1 MQFPGK
7 AIAHLLE
14 SEIKKAVAQLHR
26 KKHSVKLSVILVGQS
41 PEQMSYV
48 KMKQITANK
57 LGIGY
62 KIIQVKTTPPFE
74 QFARLIKKTAANPEV
89 NGIVIQ
95 QPLPAQIRTESVY
108 DFVPLSKEIEGHR
121 HKTIYI
127 PPIGQAVL
135 TTLKWIYYPQK
146 AKLSVLFDS
155 NKDQGFFKKI
165 FHHKKIILIGR
176 GITGGQPIGKTL
188 SAYKINYLSLNSTAD
203 HPEEYIKDADIIISA
218 VGKNVVLANQIKPG
232 VILINVGLRY
242 ENNKLVGDYNEK
254 EIKNICSFYTTTP
267 GGVGPIDVLYLY
279 KNLIEATKN
288 QYSIK

>member
-7 AIAHLLE
+7 AIAQLLE
-14 SEIKKAVAQLHR
+14 TEIKKAVAQLHR

-41 PEQMSYV
+41 PQQMSYV
-48 KMKQITANK
+48 KMKQITARR

-62 KIIQVKTTPPFE
+62 KIIQVKSTPPFE
-74 QFARLIKKTAANPEV
+74 QFARLIKETAADPDV
-89 NGIVIQ
+89 NGVVIQ
-95 QPLPAQIRTESVY
+95 QPLPAQLRTESIY

-121 HKTIYI
+121 HKTTYI

-135 TTLKWIYYPQK
+135 TTLKWIYHPQK
-146 AKLSVLFDS
+146 TNSSVLFDPD
-155 NKDQGFFKKI
+155 KDQDFFKKI

-188 SAYKINYLSLNSTAD
+188 TAYKINYLSLNSSAE

-242 ENNKLVGDYNEK
+242 ENKKLVGDSDEK
-254 EIKNICSFYTTTP
+254 DIKESSSC
-267 GGVGPIDVLYLY
+267 
-279 KNLIEATKN
+279 
-288 QYSIK
+288 

>member
-7 AIAHLLE
+7 AIAQLLE
-14 SEIKKAVAQLHR
+14 TEIKKAVAQLHR

-41 PEQMSYV
+41 PYQMSYV
-48 KMKQITANK
+48 KMKQITARR

-62 KIIQVKTTPPFE
+62 KIIQVKSTPPFE
-74 QFARLIKKTAANPEV
+74 QFARLIKETAADPDV
-89 NGIVIQ
+89 NGVVIQ
-95 QPLPAQIRTESVY
+95 QPLPAQLRTESIY

-121 HKTIYI
+121 HKTTYI

-135 TTLKWIYYPQK
+135 TTLKWIYHPQK
-146 AKLSVLFDS
+146 TNSSVLFDPD
-155 NKDQGFFKKI
+155 KDQDFFKKI

-188 SAYKINYLSLNSTAD
+188 TAYKINYLSLNSSAE

-242 ENNKLVGDYNEK
+242 ENKKLVGDYDEK
-254 EIKNICSFYTTTP
+254 EIKNISSFYTSTP

-279 KNLIEATKN
+279 KNLIEAAKI
-288 QYSIK
+288 QYKI